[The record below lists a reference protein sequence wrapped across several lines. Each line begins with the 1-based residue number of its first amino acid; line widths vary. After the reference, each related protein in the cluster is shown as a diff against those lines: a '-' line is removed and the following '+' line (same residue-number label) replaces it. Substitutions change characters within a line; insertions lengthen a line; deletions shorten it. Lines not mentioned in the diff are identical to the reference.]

1 VRKPSRGGAYHW
13 REYQIDE
20 LLPVATGEHPI
31 VLLLGCGDAGE
42 KPLLAEM
49 GYCPFGMDIRRS
61 EGLDVLADA
70 HSLPF
75 ADASIDLVISM
86 QVFEHLRA
94 PWLAAGEVSRVL
106 RPGGWF
112 VGSVAFLK
120 PYHGSYFHMTH
131 EGIRQLLLQAGLETD
146 RLFGAQSLT
155 YSLYGGM
162 IPIASRRARRWAL
175 GSIDRFLF
183 AARTWAWQYSRRKS
197 PDEPWRR
204 SHDAYPLSFRSFDR
218 LCRAPA
224 VVFRARKA
232 SP

>member
-13 REYQIDE
+13 REYQINE

-106 RPGGWF
+106 RPCGWF
-112 VGSVAFLK
+112 VGSCSAPRNLI
-120 PYHGSYFHMTH
+120 HRGSH
-131 EGIRQLLLQAGLETD
+131 
-146 RLFGAQSLT
+146 
-155 YSLYGGM
+155 
-162 IPIASRRARRWAL
+162 
-175 GSIDRFLF
+175 
-183 AARTWAWQYSRRKS
+183 
-197 PDEPWRR
+197 
-204 SHDAYPLSFRSFDR
+204 
-218 LCRAPA
+218 
-224 VVFRARKA
+224 
-232 SP
+232 